1 VASTFLIA
9 LREGLEAALIVGILV
24 AYLKKSNRKRAL
36 ALLWTGVGL
45 AISVSL
51 IFGAFLSFTSKELSP
66 RGEMVFA
73 GTTSIVATALVTF
86 MVFWMKRAAR
96 TIKGDLENKVDQA
109 LPLGGAALMG
119 AAFFSVVRE
128 GLETAL
134 FIFSNFKTVSKDF
147 GPTIGLVLGLS
158 AAVFLGVAIYKR
170 AIRINLSKFFLL
182 TGSALLIVAG
192 GVLAHGVKE
201 FQEFGV
207 LPGAHAFAWNW
218 NNPNN
223 LIESFLSG
231 TVGIS
236 TTTTYLQLFIW
247 VLYLALVL
255 PFFFA
260 PVTRKELA
268 TVPSN

>member
-1 VASTFLIA
+1 MASTFLIA

-147 GPTIGLVLGLS
+147 GPTIGLIFGLS

-170 AIRINLSKFFLL
+170 VIRINLSKFFLL

-192 GVLAHGVKE
+192 GVLAHGVME

-247 VLYLALVL
+247 FLYLGLVL

-260 PVTRKELA
+260 PTTRKELA
-268 TVPSN
+268 AVPSN

>member
-1 VASTFLIA
+1 VISTFLIA

-24 AYLKKSNRKRAL
+24 AYLKRSDQKRAL
-36 ALLWTGVGL
+36 TLLWIGVGL
-45 AISVSL
+45 AITSSL

-73 GTTSIVATALVTF
+73 GTTSIVATILVTF

-96 TIKGDLENKVDQA
+96 TIKSDLESKVDQA
-109 LPLGGAALMG
+109 LPLGGVALMG

-134 FIFSNFKTVSKDF
+134 FIFSNFKTVSRDL
-147 GPTIGLVLGLS
+147 GPSIGLILGLL
-158 AAVFLGVAIYKR
+158 AATFLGVSIYRRSIK
-170 AIRINLSKFFLL
+170 INLSKFFLF
-182 TGSALLIVAG
+182 TGTALLVVAG

-201 FQEFGV
+201 FQDFGV
-207 LPGAHAFAWNW
+207 LPGAHAFVWNW

-231 TVGIS
+231 TIGIS
-236 TTTTYLQLFIW
+236 TTTTWVQLIVWAVYLS
-247 VLYLALVL
+247 LVL
-255 PFFFA
+255 PYFFA
-260 PVTRKELA
+260 PATRKELA

>member
-24 AYLKKSNRKRAL
+24 AYLKKSNRNRAL
-36 ALLWTGVGL
+36 TLLWAGVGL
-45 AISVSL
+45 AIAVSL

-73 GTTSIVATALVTF
+73 GTTSIAATTLVTF
-86 MVFWMKRAAR
+86 MVFWMKRTAKS
-96 TIKGDLENKVDQA
+96 IKGDLENKVDQA
-109 LPLGGAALMG
+109 LPLGGAALMA

-134 FIFSNFKTVSKDF
+134 FIFTNFKTVSKDF

-158 AAVFLGVAIYKR
+158 AAVVLGVAIYKR
-170 AIRINLSKFFLL
+170 SIRINLSKFFLF
-182 TGSALLIVAG
+182 TGTALIVIAG
-192 GVLAHGVKE
+192 GVLSHGIKE
-201 FQEFGV
+201 FQDFGV
-207 LPGAHAFAWNW
+207 LPGANAFVWNW

-231 TVGIS
+231 TIGIS
-236 TTTTYLQLFIW
+236 TTTTWLQLFVW
-247 VLYLALVL
+247 VLYLGLIL

-260 PVTRKELA
+260 PTTRKELA
-268 TVPSN
+268 AVPSN